1 MRRLSYLAVKA
12 AVSVGVRPDR
22 SGIKLTGKRGKCA
35 SRGPTRTQ
43 RREPLEETKR
53 QIDHMLLAGL
63 TSPSLEAVLG
73 HISREHNAFKRRQHV
88 ANLHSVPMNGTERL
102 RAPERVTGE
111 RVSAQPLNPLGQFF
125 CALLDICKER
135 VVVDGE
141 GSFFG
146 GSIIVRRTRNSLFK
160 PCRGGSV

>member
-73 HISREHNAFKRRQHV
+73 HISREAEQSTPNSGKICHFRQ
-88 ANLHSVPMNGTERL
+88 NLPFYL
-102 RAPERVTGE
+102 W
-111 RVSAQPLNPLGQFF
+111 VS
-125 CALLDICKER
+125 LLA
-135 VVVDGE
+135 
-141 GSFFG
+141 
-146 GSIIVRRTRNSLFK
+146 SL
-160 PCRGGSV
+160 